1 MLEYAIMSEIGS
13 RNLNEDYVGAAKKNS
28 SYCFVV
34 CDGLGGHGMG
44 DVASHFVTDVFIE
57 QFNICDSYD
66 GFLPSTFSLAQE
78 RLIEHQKKNKVR
90 NKMRTTTAAMIIDD
104 VLVYIGHIGDSR
116 VYVFDRNGI
125 KKRTVDHSVPQ
136 MLALSG
142 EITEDEIRKHPDR
155 NIILRAMGTD
165 WESPMFELLPSIDLS
180 ECRAFLLCSDGF
192 WEYINENEMFTS
204 LNNSKT
210 ADEWLRTMKSVVEK
224 NGINEKM
231 DNYSAIAVLI
241 SKGSEVQQ

>member
-1 MLEYAIMSEIGS
+1 MLDYATISEVGN
-13 RNLNEDYVGAAKKNS
+13 RNLNEDYVGTAKKNKR
-28 SYCFVV
+28 YCFVV

-66 GFLPSTFSLAQE
+66 GFLSSTFSLAQE
-78 RLIEHQKKNKVR
+78 RLIAHQKENKVR
-90 NKMRTTTAAMIIDD
+90 NKMRTTTAALVVDEMD
-104 VLVYIGHIGDSR
+104 VFIGHVGDSR
-116 VYVFDRNGI
+116 VYVFDKNGI
-125 KKRTVDHSVPQ
+125 KNRTIDHSVPQ

-142 EITEDEIRKHPDR
+142 EITEEEIRKHPDR

-165 WESPMFELLPSIDLS
+165 WEKPMFELLPTINLS
-180 ECRAFLLCSDGF
+180 ECQAFLICSDGF

-210 ADEWLRTMKSVVEK
+210 ADEWLHTMKSVVEK

-241 SKGSEVQQ
+241 PKESEVRQ